1 MSPHWSNI
9 FEGEKDLEASLNRL
23 KHDKMGQGA
32 KACPELNIY
41 DSFFI
46 KWFTK

>member
-9 FEGEKDLEASLNRL
+9 FEGEKDLEASLNWL
-23 KHDKMGQGA
+23 KHQKGSGA
-32 KACPELNIY
+32 EACPELNMY

>member
-1 MSPHWSNI
+1 MSSHWSNI

-23 KHDKMGQGA
+23 KQLKGFWAPKPVQ
-32 KACPELNIY
+32 NY

>member
-23 KHDKMGQGA
+23 KHYKGVRAPKPDQ
-32 KACPELNIY
+32 N
-41 DSFFI
+41 
-46 KWFTK
+46 